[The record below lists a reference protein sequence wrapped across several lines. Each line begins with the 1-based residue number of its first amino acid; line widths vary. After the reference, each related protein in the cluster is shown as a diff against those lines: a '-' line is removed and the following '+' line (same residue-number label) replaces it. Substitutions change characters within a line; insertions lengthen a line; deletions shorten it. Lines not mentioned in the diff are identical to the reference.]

1 MERIIPQYKDDRDM
15 KTELLMWMRMLASV
29 KSGVKVTEHFVML
42 KKFLEN
48 MVGVQEEMLKTVKE
62 QVML

>member
-1 MERIIPQYKDDRDM
+1 M
-15 KTELLMWMRMLASV
+15 KRELLMWMRMLAGV
-29 KSGVKVTEHFVML
+29 KSGVQVTEHFVML

-48 MVGVQEEMLKTVKE
+48 IVGAALQEEMLKTVKE